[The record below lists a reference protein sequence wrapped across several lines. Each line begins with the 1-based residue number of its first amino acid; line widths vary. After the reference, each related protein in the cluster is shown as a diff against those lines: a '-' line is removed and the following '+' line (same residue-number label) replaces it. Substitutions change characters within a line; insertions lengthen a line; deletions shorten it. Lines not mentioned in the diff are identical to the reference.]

1 MLLAVILFIVL
12 SPGLLLTLPPVG
24 KKVLMSGK
32 TSVTAVLLHGA
43 IFFVLMWF
51 LCNMEEGFS
60 TQMPSDIRNKSSDI
74 RNTSNNLNVQIL
86 NTEEKIASINNN
98 IMKNISGK
106 NNIEV
111 TLNKINGDIARQ
123 TSIVDTNKN
132 DLSMLQTALNNAN
145 KQLNDFKADLDKQQ
159 IELKVQ
165 NNILIDLKKELNKT
179 SGETKIN
186 SGEMK
191 INRNPS
197 SSPNPMGF

>member
-51 LCNMEEGFS
+51 LCNVEEGFR
-60 TQMPSDIRNKSSDI
+60 TQMPSDIRN
-74 RNTSNNLNVQIL
+74 RSNNLNVQIL